1 MSERQ
6 FKHDP
11 ALAGAI
17 ERQLRDWSL
26 ARKQRAPLPAA
37 ARVVHDFITISRA
50 VGCEGDAV
58 ARLVA
63 EKLGWP
69 IFDRQILQTMAG
81 NDAMR
86 EEVYRSLDGRDMTWI
101 EEATTAFLHPDF
113 IRNDYF
119 RKLVEATLALAR
131 GSNAIFIGR
140 GVDLILPR
148 ERGLR
153 VRIAANPDTCVANFA
168 AANHLDPTHAR
179 KEVERL
185 ERERADFIRHHFRV
199 EAANLA
205 RFDLGINLDHLTPAH
220 AAELIVAAHQLRA
233 RNP

>member
-11 ALAGAI
+11 SLAGAI

-26 ARKQRAPLPAA
+26 ARKQQQPLTPV
-37 ARVVHDFITISRA
+37 ARDVHDFITISRA
-50 VGCEGDAV
+50 VGCQGDAV
-58 ARLVA
+58 ARLVG

-81 NDAMR
+81 NNAMR
-86 EEVYRSLDGRDMTWI
+86 EEVYRSLDSRDMTWI

-113 IRNDYF
+113 ARNDYF
-119 RKLVEATLALAR
+119 RKLVESVLSLAR
-131 GSNAIFIGR
+131 GANAIFIGR
-140 GVDLILPR
+140 GADLILPR

-168 AANHLDPTHAR
+168 AAHHLDPTRAR
-179 KEVERL
+179 KEL
-185 ERERADFIRHHFRV
+185 EHLEKERADFIRHHFRV

-205 RFDLGINLDHLTPAH
+205 RFDIGINLDHLTPAH
-220 AAELIVAAHQLRA
+220 AAELIVAAHRLRA